1 MKEIIKDR
9 KSQTRR
15 IKKKERKNKG
25 SFPVREKCTH
35 NQLPALGFDQEV
47 FYFWQPDCS
56 HFTYKKSTFIV
67 GVSDILT
74 ASLIKLFLPFK
85 TSLENLLAPEE
96 NQLRIL
102 SPAIA
107 SVTKHLRVKTRAT
120 ITIIV
125 IIAFKVGHGWPDHS
139 QREYSKCP
147 LGFPR
152 FQNSLFL

>member
-15 IKKKERKNKG
+15 IKRKEKKNKG

-47 FYFWQPDCS
+47 FYFWQQDCS
-56 HFTYKKSTFIV
+56 RANLDNFTYKKSTFNV

-107 SVTKHLRVKTRAT
+107 CDETFT
-120 ITIIV
+120 
-125 IIAFKVGHGWPDHS
+125 
-139 QREYSKCP
+139 C
-147 LGFPR
+147 
-152 FQNSLFL
+152 